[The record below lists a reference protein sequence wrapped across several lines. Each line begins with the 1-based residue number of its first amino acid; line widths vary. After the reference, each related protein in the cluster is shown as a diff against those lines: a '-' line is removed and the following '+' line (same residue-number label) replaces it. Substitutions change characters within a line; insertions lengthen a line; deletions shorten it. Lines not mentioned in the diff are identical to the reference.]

1 MSWTPATRW
10 SPLRG
15 RCRRRCAGCCC
26 AVSGPGRQHS
36 HARVTFMH
44 VALFEC
50 IACVRAHRPRRAS
63 AAAATRAAVRGQRE
77 LRRPRGR
84 GCDECDA
91 EHPDFCMV
99 LRCARAGHAARGGCV
114 VFPAV
119 DMLAL
124 RLARLRPRRRA
135 PSPSRGPCDPFHRP
149 NTRFP
154 CVATAAGV
162 CGCAAPLLNPWSH
175 LYSQGVRALTLP
187 LARHRRCVDPPD
199 GVRADL
205 APGQAS
211 DVRAPAC
218 QGPAACRL

>member
-1 MSWTPATRW
+1 VLESGARAM
-10 SPLRG
+10 LRAFV
-15 RCRRRCAGCCC
+15 AGCCRR
-26 AVSGPGRQHS
+26 ASGRGRHHS
-36 HARVTFMH
+36 RARVLFMH
-44 VALFEC
+44 VTLFEC
-50 IACVRAHRPRRAS
+50 ITCVRGHRPRRAS
-63 AAAATRAAVRGQRE
+63 AAAATRAAVRVQRE
-77 LRRPRGR
+77 RRRLPGR
-84 GCDECDA
+84 GCDDCDA
-91 EHPDFCMV
+91 GHPYFCMV
-99 LRCARAGHAARGGCV
+99 LRAARAARAARGGCV